1 MTRSKHISYILGA
14 LAIVASSACVE
25 DSSAAQ
31 AGGQQSRRQRRQAT
45 RPRQPARQPAP
56 RTPQRDTV
64 RAIAPLAAL
73 RPPPDSVRFVE
84 HPEHIQ
90 LGRTTPNPGA
100 LRLTNP
106 FDADPQVKSVGSQLY
121 LSYNCVDCHGV
132 DGSGAMGPSLAD
144 GRWHFGGTASEVF
157 ESIYQGRPDGMPAWG
172 GRISDADIWRLVAY
186 VRSLEVG
193 KDVSTENF
201 TGKAQQ
207 RMGH

>member
-1 MTRSKHISYILGA
+1 L
-14 LAIVASSACVE
+14 VV
-25 DSSAAQ
+25 
-31 AGGQQSRRQRRQAT
+31 
-45 RPRQPARQPAP
+45 
-56 RTPQRDTV
+56 
-64 RAIAPLAAL
+64 
-73 RPPPDSVRFVE
+73 PDSLRFVE

-90 LGRTTPNPGA
+90 LGRTAPNASA

-106 FDADPQVKSVGSQLY
+106 FDGDPQVKTVGSQLY
-121 LSYNCVDCHGV
+121 VAYNCVDCHGV

-157 ESIYQGRPDGMPAWG
+157 ESIYQGRPEGMPAWG

-201 TGKAQQ
+201 TGKSQQ